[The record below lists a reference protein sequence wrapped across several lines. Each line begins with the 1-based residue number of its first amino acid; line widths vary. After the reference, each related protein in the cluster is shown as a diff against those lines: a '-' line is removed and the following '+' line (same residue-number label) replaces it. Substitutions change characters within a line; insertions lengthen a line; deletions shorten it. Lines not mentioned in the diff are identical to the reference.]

1 MGLGFLPPR
10 PFIQYLLVS
19 KDTKFPLAINPNA
32 CRYHLCCL
40 CSTRILCDKSLIAR
54 HVEKRHRMGLEEY
67 AELSERKAGSSRG
80 TADPDHADAGPPL
93 SAEERKAGLKRA
105 VAPMPRPVE
114 GTR

>member
-1 MGLGFLPPR
+1 
-10 PFIQYLLVS
+10 
-19 KDTKFPLAINPNA
+19 
-32 CRYHLCCL
+32 
-40 CSTRILCDKSLIAR
+40 
-54 HVEKRHRMGLEEY
+54 MGLEEY

-114 GTR
+114 GTRRVTLGSFFSFDKKVY

>member
-54 HVEKRHRMGLEEY
+54 HVKNQHRMGLEEY
-67 AELSERKAGSSRG
+67 AELSEKKAGSRG
-80 TADPDHADAGPPL
+80 TADPEADAGPPL
-93 SAEERKAGLKRA
+93 SAEELKAGRKRA
-105 VAPMPRPVE
+105 VAPMARPVE

>member
-1 MGLGFLPPR
+1 
-10 PFIQYLLVS
+10 
-19 KDTKFPLAINPNA
+19 
-32 CRYHLCCL
+32 
-40 CSTRILCDKSLIAR
+40 
-54 HVEKRHRMGLEEY
+54 MGLEEY